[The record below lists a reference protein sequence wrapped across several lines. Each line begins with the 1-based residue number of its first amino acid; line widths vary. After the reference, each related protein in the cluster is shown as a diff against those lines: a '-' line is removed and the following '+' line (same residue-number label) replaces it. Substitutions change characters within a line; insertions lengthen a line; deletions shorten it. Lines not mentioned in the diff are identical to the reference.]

1 MATTIRAGKAVLL
14 PWTINDA
21 ISAGQPL
28 YDPPTL
34 PAITII
40 DSTGTVRL
48 SAAPMIK
55 DSVGS
60 YHYIYV
66 TPAAGPLGM
75 WRAQVD
81 ATDANGTP
89 GGSLLEQVFLLE

>member
-1 MATTIRAGKAVLL
+1 VATTIRAGKAVLL
-14 PWTINDA
+14 PYTINDA

-34 PAITII
+34 PTITII
-40 DSTGTVRL
+40 DPSGAARVSSASMVRDSTGN
-48 SAAPMIK
+48 
-55 DSVGS
+55 
-60 YHYIYV
+60 YHYVYV
-66 TPAAGPLGM
+66 TPASGPLGM